1 MVKRIG
7 KLSVNV
13 ITEKES
19 LLKRGFISESD
30 LYVTWCCFL
39 EYSCRSQWA
48 VSLL

>member
-30 LYVTWCCFL
+30 AKDGIYRICKCP
-39 EYSCRSQWA
+39 
-48 VSLL
+48 